1 MKIRIPLK
9 FKIRIWKPPKIRVI
23 WPKIPWPTLPKLPT
37 LRMPE
42 LSRPRLRLHD
52 VKVPQVR
59 LPQMSLPKL
68 NVPRVEVPKVTL
80 PELRLPDIQV
90 PKLERPKV
98 ALPVFKVPEIKVP
111 NVCVPEMRTPQIRL
125 PQLRIPEVRWPQIR
139 LPDFRLPQIQLP
151 KLPRLPRLPRLAPE
165 HLPTA
170 VGILVCAFIFTA
182 FQTGFGQG
190 TDVWAARVG
199 KIDDVVKG
207 SLVQIDEA
215 VRGSIEH
222 IAVDAHEFAT
232 IEPASGTE
240 ILMDEDGLEQE
251 RFAIENQTIS
261 VEAVL
266 VPNENTVI
274 SSSKDGK
281 IHKIHFDNGE
291 IFRKGDILVEYACKD
306 LRAELDIA
314 QSQQKVADTKK
325 SASMKLFKLDIISN
339 IEKLELESESDQAQ
353 ARSRLYESRM
363 EACYIRA
370 DYDGRVVKKLANA
383 SEFTRTDRVLMEVAS
398 LDYLKAEFLLP
409 SRWLRWVNVGA
420 PVVLEIDETER
431 SYSATIRNI
440 YGEVDP
446 VSRSIQMTAQLDPYG
461 DPLLPGMS
469 GQLTLDIESIR
480 NAGIFGFL
488 EQKPEDY
495 RP

>member
-9 FKIRIWKPPKIRVI
+9 FKIRIWKPPKIRIV
-23 WPKIPWPTLPKLPT
+23 WPKIPRPTLPKL
-37 LRMPE
+37 RMPRVE
-42 LSRPRLRLHD
+42 RPRLRLPD
-52 VKVPQVR
+52 VKMPMLR
-59 LPQMSLPKL
+59 F
-68 NVPRVEVPKVTL
+68 

-98 ALPVFKVPEIKVP
+98 ELPAFKVPEIKVL
-111 NVCVPEMRTPQIRL
+111 NVPVPEMRIPQIRL
-125 PQLRIPEVRWPQIR
+125 PQLRIPEVRLPQVHLPDIR
-139 LPDFRLPQIQLP
+139 LPRIQLP

-215 VRGSIEH
+215 VRESIEH

-232 IEPASGTE
+232 IEPAAGTE
-240 ILMDEDGLEQE
+240 ILMDEEGLEQE

-339 IEKLELESESDQAQ
+339 IEKLELEGESDQAQ
-353 ARSRLYESRM
+353 ARSRLYKSRM

-431 SYSATIRNI
+431 DYSATIRNI

-469 GQLTLDIESIR
+469 GQLTLDIDSIR